1 MNRFARFMYGRNGTD
16 HLSLFLVILGCIIT
30 FLPWNIL
37 DKIPI
42 CDIIGLAVTLWGL
55 FRVFSKK
62 VAARR
67 LENERFLRIWYAIK
81 NFFIRIFKPRAD
93 AKTHRIFRCPACRQ
107 KVRVPRGKGKIAI
120 TCPKCAHKFTRK
132 S

>member
-55 FRVFSKK
+55 SRVFSKK

-81 NFFIRIFKPRAD
+81 NFFKINYISIN
-93 AKTHRIFRCPACRQ
+93 KTSNY
-107 KVRVPRGKGKIAI
+107 I
-120 TCPKCAHKFTRK
+120 TLF
-132 S
+132 